1 MGDLTNTFTLVKDF
15 EELAFKV
22 QPGIGRP
29 TQKSAP
35 KSLTSPT
42 PRQVKDPK
50 IPKSRS
56 STAPITR
63 TRTKVSRTPRL
74 NVDLDNI
81 DRDMLD
87 SFEKGPFVSAQQ
99 RRLNVSDPS
108 VQQTPQP
115 LQDPAVTSPQPPM
128 TSPQPPITTPQ
139 PLKKKPGPK
148 AKPKP
153 ERTEAEKE
161 KAVRLQAMKRLENQK
176 ESLQVKMKTQQD
188 ALDSAKAQIEDQ
200 IKRLKIMEHDNT
212 RLKSKVESLSQ
223 EVVHLT
229 RKCDEL
235 RQGLCLIH

>member
-1 MGDLTNTFTLVKDF
+1 
-15 EELAFKV
+15 
-22 QPGIGRP
+22 
-29 TQKSAP
+29 
-35 KSLTSPT
+35 
-42 PRQVKDPK
+42 
-50 IPKSRS
+50 
-56 STAPITR
+56 
-63 TRTKVSRTPRL
+63 
-74 NVDLDNI
+74 
-81 DRDMLD
+81 MLD